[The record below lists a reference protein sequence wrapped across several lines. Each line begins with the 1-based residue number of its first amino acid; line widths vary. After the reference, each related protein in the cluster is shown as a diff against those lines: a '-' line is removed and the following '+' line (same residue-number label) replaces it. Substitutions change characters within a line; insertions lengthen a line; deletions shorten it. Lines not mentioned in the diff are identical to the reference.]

1 MIIPS
6 IVFCRSSQCEKNLSK
21 LLSDFR
27 STGFMLVC
35 FLTLRYSVR
44 RLLTKDSRG
53 EAMFAHANVA
63 STSQTHLVQKKHSR
77 ALLLNANMIGCSEEN
92 QTSTKITSTAV
103 DAVRGVT
110 SVLMAVRV
118 FTL

>member
-63 STSQTHLVQKKHSR
+63 STSQTHLLQKKHST

-92 QTSTKITSTAV
+92 QTSTRITSTAV